1 MAQIKQRF
9 QKFLTDRIISII
21 IRWWAAGAVYF
32 FIGWGTGLGNQ
43 QTMIDFVVTLG
54 LVMGLFNILII
65 NPGLRMLF
73 NIGRKRPA
81 HENTFWQ
88 RISDHLV
95 ELVKNIFI
103 IFVVAII
110 YRLINTVLISLM
122 DLPADNVPLP
132 GEPILFGIFYVIVFL
147 LLEWI
152 TKMVKRTISNSSG
165 GNVE

>member
-9 QKFLTDRIISII
+9 QKFFTDRIISLI

-81 HENTFWQ
+81 HENTYWQ
-88 RISDHLV
+88 RMSDYLV
-95 ELVKNIFI
+95 ELVKNVFI
-103 IFVVAII
+103 IFCVAMI

-152 TKMVKRTISNSSG
+152 NKMVKRTISNSSG
-165 GNVE
+165 RNIE